1 MIGFKEFSK
10 ENYDRLYSMMV
21 EFYRSDAV
29 DHPIDL
35 DIIKRLLEDILT
47 GDYTIR
53 GYEVYYD
60 DNLVGFGV
68 MTRYYA
74 SEVAGITI
82 QLEDLFIQEEYRSKG
97 IAKEYFRRIKD
108 KFPEA
113 KRFRLEVA
121 RNNKRAIKLY
131 KAGGF
136 EELEYRQMIYDR
148 V

>member
-82 QLEDLFIQEEYRSKG
+82 QLEDLFIQ
-97 IAKEYFRRIKD
+97 
-108 KFPEA
+108 
-113 KRFRLEVA
+113 
-121 RNNKRAIKLY
+121 
-131 KAGGF
+131 
-136 EELEYRQMIYDR
+136 
-148 V
+148 

>member
-97 IAKEYFRRIKD
+97 IAKEYFRRI
-108 KFPEA
+108 
-113 KRFRLEVA
+113 EVA

-136 EELEYRQMIYDR
+136 EELEYMQMIYDR

>member
-53 GYEVYYD
+53 G
-60 DNLVGFGV
+60 
-68 MTRYYA
+68 
-74 SEVAGITI
+74 
-82 QLEDLFIQEEYRSKG
+82 
-97 IAKEYFRRIKD
+97 
-108 KFPEA
+108 
-113 KRFRLEVA
+113 
-121 RNNKRAIKLY
+121 
-131 KAGGF
+131 
-136 EELEYRQMIYDR
+136 
-148 V
+148 